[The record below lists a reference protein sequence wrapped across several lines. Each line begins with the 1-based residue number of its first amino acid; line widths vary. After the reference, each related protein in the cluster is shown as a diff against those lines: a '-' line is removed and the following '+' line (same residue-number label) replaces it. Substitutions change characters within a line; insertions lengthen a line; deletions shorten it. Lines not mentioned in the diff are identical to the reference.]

1 MNLGFAFKLVPLF
14 DEVIDSVGFLLL
26 VPLFEYLNILPI
38 RNTPRLDLS
47 VGRSQLVFEVS
58 DFLRF
63 GGLGVARVF
72 FVLVEV
78 VVDFGVSLLPFFDLR
93 PGSLESEG

>member
-26 VPLFEYLNILPI
+26 VPLFEYLNISPT
-38 RNTPRLDLS
+38 RDTPRSDFS
-47 VGRSQLVFEVS
+47 CGQSQLVFEVS

-63 GGLGVARVF
+63 GGFSVARVF
-72 FVLVEV
+72 FVLAEV
-78 VVDFGVSLLPFFDLR
+78 SVNFGVFLLPFSDLR
-93 PGSLESEG
+93 PGSLESKG